1 MGIIKGQI
9 ELRSQ
14 ISAQKKRIEILEQDN
29 ETYFKQ
35 NTAFKNELTE
45 NKQKIMEYVSRYEQT
60 GLECEFCYGT
70 LQVEFQYC
78 PKCGKRVERK
88 SFGELNKGN
97 VPRKP
102 EDLFQYEDDR
112 DCILITKY
120 NGFADKRIIIPSTI
134 NGKRVIGIWN
144 GVFAR
149 CKDLEEVI
157 ISCCLPH

>member
-60 GLECEFCYGT
+60 GLECEF
-70 LQVEFQYC
+70 
-78 PKCGKRVERK
+78 
-88 SFGELNKGN
+88 
-97 VPRKP
+97 
-102 EDLFQYEDDR
+102 
-112 DCILITKY
+112 
-120 NGFADKRIIIPSTI
+120 
-134 NGKRVIGIWN
+134 
-144 GVFAR
+144 
-149 CKDLEEVI
+149 
-157 ISCCLPH
+157 